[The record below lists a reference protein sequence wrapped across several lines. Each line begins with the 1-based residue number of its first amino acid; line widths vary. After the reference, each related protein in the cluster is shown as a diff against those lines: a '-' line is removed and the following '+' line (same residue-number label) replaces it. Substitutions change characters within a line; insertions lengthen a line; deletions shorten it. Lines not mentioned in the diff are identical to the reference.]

1 MFAKISSY
9 MLEDETIN
17 DDKQNFM
24 KEVSVS
30 MNNKK

>member
-30 MNNKK
+30 MSNKK